1 MSEKNIYLYKNIR
14 ICIISDNF
22 LYNYFIMG
30 DLMDIIC
37 IVLEKKLLY
46 PTSFAAVVLKKK
58 ITDIIFKIPVGPAQS
73 QHSIIEKMY
82 CKTSYFSIIAD
93 SNFGQVNVI
102 GKVEIIQT
110 GTNSH

>member
-1 MSEKNIYLYKNIR
+1 MYYSRQLSVQLLHYGRLDGYYLY
-14 ICIISDNF
+14 SF
-22 LYNYFIMG
+22 
-30 DLMDIIC
+30 
-37 IVLEKKLLY
+37 EKKLLY